1 MHISVDRKGVTH
13 CSWILNFYL
22 KIRYM
27 QKHISMYVLFSDWKK
42 KACVATR
49 WVMSLDAPII
59 PALLPFL
66 LQREPQCT
74 ALLLR
79 VTTVIILNNNMVMFV
94 LFFKVNINVFLLCAY
109 DFNSVSLLKFIHI
122 VKYITISFLHCWV
135 VFHCV
140 NAPQLVYQFMHWTFR
155 MFLVLDN

>member
-13 CSWILNFYL
+13 CFWILNFYL

-94 LFFKVNINVFLLCAY
+94 LFFKVNLNVFLLCAY

-122 VKYITISFLHCWV
+122 DVYRASSFSFISLI
-135 VFHCV
+135 
-140 NAPQLVYQFMHWTFR
+140 
-155 MFLVLDN
+155 LDYMNTQILSLLTRSGLFPNLGYCE

>member
-1 MHISVDRKGVTH
+1 MLTVWGRSCSSLKVVWQVANNEKAVLGDAVWWGYLPKKRSHFPPSTFHLHGTCEFFRGLSYALMHISVDRKGVTH
-13 CSWILNFYL
+13 CFWILNFYL

-79 VTTVIILNNNMVMFV
+79 VTTVIILNNNMV
-94 LFFKVNINVFLLCAY
+94 
-109 DFNSVSLLKFIHI
+109 
-122 VKYITISFLHCWV
+122 
-135 VFHCV
+135 
-140 NAPQLVYQFMHWTFR
+140 
-155 MFLVLDN
+155 

>member
-1 MHISVDRKGVTH
+1 M
-13 CSWILNFYL
+13 
-22 KIRYM
+22 
-27 QKHISMYVLFSDWKK
+27 
-42 KACVATR
+42 
-49 WVMSLDAPII
+49 DAPII

-74 ALLLR
+74 AFLLR

-122 VKYITISFLHCWV
+122 DVYRASSFSFISLI
-135 VFHCV
+135 
-140 NAPQLVYQFMHWTFR
+140 
-155 MFLVLDN
+155 LDYMNTQILSLLTRSGLFPNLGYCE